1 MSDDLV
7 IDERLSIP
15 SWELWYTTSRASG
28 AGGQHVNTT
37 DSRVTIHW
45 VPANSS
51 VLDDAAKARV
61 LRRLRPRL
69 TSDGELQLSAQDE
82 RSQHRNREIVR
93 ERLAALIRESLV
105 VQRRR
110 RATRPTRGSIERRLT
125 EKRVTAEKKR
135 ARKPP
140 SDD

>member
-1 MSDDLV
+1 M
-7 IDERLSIP
+7 
-15 SWELWYTTSRASG
+15 
-28 AGGQHVNTT
+28 
-37 DSRVTIHW
+37 HW

-51 VLDDAAKARV
+51 VLDDGAKARV

-93 ERLAALIRESLV
+93 ERLAALIRASLV
-105 VQRRR
+105 VQPRR

>member
-7 IDERLSIP
+7 IDDRLTIP

-37 DSRVTIHW
+37 DSRVTVHW

>member
-1 MSDDLV
+1 
-7 IDERLSIP
+7 
-15 SWELWYTTSRASG
+15 
-28 AGGQHVNTT
+28 
-37 DSRVTIHW
+37 VTIHW